1 MDKMLKTNIRWILL
15 GTVLIALVLLVVAA
29 CGRFGGRYHIESKA
43 MGEFAGSPKIPLDV
57 ALVLDSGQCNYTY
70 VSKRQHAKRVFEL
83 GETLCAN
90 MKGICTSLFR
100 TVTVVRNKD
109 EGMAVNVDA
118 VIIPKVID
126 TSALV
131 RPGAPP
137 DFEATMIYECTMID
151 PNDHPIFV
159 RTVKGNKFLETYS
172 ENSWGTVM
180 QTTVDAV
187 FSSLGN
193 EMVASPELR
202 KYANKMNQNP

>member
-1 MDKMLKTNIRWILL
+1 MLKTNIRLISL
-15 GTVLIALVLLVVAA
+15 GVVMIALVLLAVAS
-29 CGRFGGRYHIESKA
+29 CGRFGGRYHIETKA
-43 MGEFAGSPKIPLDV
+43 MDEFAASPKIQLDV
-57 ALVLDSGQCNYTY
+57 ALVLDSGLCDYTY
-70 VSKRQHAKRVFEL
+70 ISKRQHAKRVFEL

-90 MKGICTSLFR
+90 MKDMCTSLFR
-100 TVTVVRNKD
+100 KVTVVSNKD
-109 EGMAVNVDA
+109 EGMTGNVDA

-159 RTVKGNKFLETYS
+159 RTVKENKVLETYS

-193 EMVASPELR
+193 EMVASPEIR
-202 KYANKMNQNP
+202 KYANKMN

>member
-1 MDKMLKTNIRWILL
+1 MLKINIPWISS
-15 GTVLIALVLLVVAA
+15 GAVLIVLVLLVVAA

-43 MGEFAGSPKIPLDV
+43 MDEFAGSPKIPLDV
-57 ALVLDSGQCNYTY
+57 ALVLDYELCNYTY

-90 MKGICTSLFR
+90 MKDMCSLLFR
-100 TVTVVRNKD
+100 RVTVVRNKD
-109 EGMAVNVDA
+109 EGMTGNVDA

-137 DFEATMIYECTMID
+137 DFEAIMIYECTMID

-159 RTVKGNKFLETYS
+159 RTVKENKVLETYS

-180 QTTVDAV
+180 KTTVDAV

-193 EMVASPELR
+193 EMVTSPEIR
-202 KYANKMNQNP
+202 KYVNKMN

>member
-1 MDKMLKTNIRWILL
+1 MLKINRRWISLV
-15 GTVLIALVLLVVAA
+15 GVLIALVLLVVTA

-43 MGEFAGSPKIPLDV
+43 MDEFSANPKIPLDV
-57 ALVLDSGQCNYTY
+57 ALVMDSGLCNYTY
-70 VSKRQHAKRVFEL
+70 ISKRQHAKRVFEL

-90 MKGICTSLFR
+90 MKDMCTSLFR
-100 TVTVVRNKD
+100 KVTVVSNKD
-109 EGMAVNVDA
+109 EGMTGNVDA

-159 RTVKGNKFLETYS
+159 RTVKENKVLETYS
-172 ENSWGTVM
+172 GNSWETVM

-193 EMVASPELR
+193 EMLASPEIR
-202 KYANKMNQNP
+202 KYANKMN

>member
-1 MDKMLKTNIRWILL
+1 MLL
-15 GTVLIALVLLVVAA
+15 GTGLIVLVLLVVAA
-29 CGRFGGRYHIESKA
+29 CGRFGGLYHIEPKA
-43 MGEFAGSPKIPLDV
+43 MDEFAGSSKIPLDV
-57 ALVLDSGQCNYTY
+57 ALVLDSQLCNYIY

-83 GETLCAN
+83 GETLCTN
-90 MKGICTSLFR
+90 MKDMCTSLFR
-100 TVTVVRNKD
+100 TVTVVSKKD
-109 EGMAVNVDA
+109 EGLTGNVDA

-159 RTVKGNKFLETYS
+159 RTVKENKVLETYS
-172 ENSWGTVM
+172 KNSWGTVM

-193 EMVASPELR
+193 EVVGSPEIR
-202 KYANKMNQNP
+202 KYVNKMN

>member
-1 MDKMLKTNIRWILL
+1 MLKISIRWISS
-15 GTVLIALVLLVVAA
+15 GAVLIVLAFLVVVA
-29 CGRFGGRYHIESKA
+29 CGRFGGRYHIESKS
-43 MGEFAGSPKIPLDV
+43 MDEFAGSPKIQLDV
-57 ALVLDSGQCNYTY
+57 ALVLDSGLCNYTY

-90 MKGICTSLFR
+90 MKNMCTSLFR
-100 TVTVVRNKD
+100 TVTVVKNKD
-109 EGMAVNVDA
+109 KGMTGNVDA

-137 DFEATMIYECTMID
+137 DFEAAMIYECTMID
-151 PNDHPIFV
+151 PDDHPIFV
-159 RTVKGNKFLETYS
+159 RTVKENKVLKTYS

-180 QTTVDAV
+180 QTTVNAV

-193 EMVASPELR
+193 EMVASPEIR
-202 KYANKMNQNP
+202 KYVNNN